1 MGGFN
6 KVKHINFY
14 KLLNVDQHASESSI
28 RSAYRKQA
36 KNCHPD
42 KSGDPSSV
50 DQFHLL
56 SEALEVL
63 TIKDKRLE
71 YDELLKCQQ
80 EKEKAVQKRGEE
92 LVKQNVRTSKL
103 KEQLREREENGKIS
117 VHQEKYQDEVIRS
130 YRNETRKLIEEEQ
143 DLLIEKLNNLILP
156 KEKEVEEKP
165 IIKLKWSKEGSQYT
179 EPFLRKIFGK
189 YGEVENIVLKKR
201 SALVEFKHLE
211 SAILAAKAEIGL
223 EDSPLVLKPFFP
235 KHFLSKYIF
244 VKYECAKSWP
254 EDVCEALREMEK
266 YIFGNIFSPQKDR

>member
-1 MGGFN
+1 MGGLN
-6 KVKHINFY
+6 KSKHINLY

-71 YDELLKCQQ
+71 YDEFLKSQQ
-80 EKEKAVQKRGEE
+80 EKEKAVQKKGEE

-103 KEQLREREENGKIS
+103 KEQLREREQNARFS
-117 VHQEKYQDEVIRS
+117 VHQEKYQEEVIRS

-156 KEKEVEEKP
+156 KEKEAEEKP
-165 IIKLKWSKEGSQYT
+165 IIKIKWSKEGSQYT
-179 EPFLRKIFGK
+179 EVLLRGIFDK
-189 YGEVENIVLKKR
+189 YGEVEHVVLKKR

-211 SAILAAKAEIGL
+211 SAILAAKAEIGQ

-254 EDVCEALREMEK
+254 EDVCEALKETEK
-266 YIFGNIFSPQKDR
+266 YIFGKIFSP